1 MVYMDNSQCQIDV
14 KKISFKVKQTMVLDA
29 GLHKHIVNDTLVQD
43 QTSGPAARVKDFKT
57 ELVLDLS
64 KIKFDVPHFKK
75 KKGQQKKQ
83 TPEDLF
89 MFANVQP
96 ATNSKHITNQY
107 SLVIEVEYKGCTC
120 CSNLPDAKTPLT
132 IVPIV
137 NPLCVGF

>member
-75 KKGQQKKQ
+75 KKG
-83 TPEDLF
+83 
-89 MFANVQP
+89 
-96 ATNSKHITNQY
+96 
-107 SLVIEVEYKGCTC
+107 LVEEVD
-120 CSNLPDAKTPLT
+120 S
-132 IVPIV
+132 
-137 NPLCVGF
+137 